1 MSNSEMPHH
10 MGCLIST
17 SSEETTSGTWNPT
30 SSFLFILLF
39 DLMQAIHRHIPII
52 IGALGPLYPE
62 LLSIISDPPEGSEN
76 LLTQVGSFSIFFTI
90 GMHFYLETILPS
102 HSV

>member
-1 MSNSEMPHH
+1 MPHH

-76 LLTQVGSFSIFFTI
+76 LLTQVGSFSIFFLP
-90 GMHFYLETILPS
+90 LECISTWKLFCL
-102 HSV
+102 HTQFDFFE